1 MRLRVLV
8 DNSTHIDRYFLAE
21 PAFSALIET
30 RSGKVLFDLGYSCA
44 FLENARRMGEEILDV
59 RYVVLSHGH
68 LDHTWGLIPYIM
80 ALTEARIGKKTVSR
94 PRLVAHPE
102 VFLTKKTGELP
113 ETGMLLSEEKC
124 REHFD
129 LELTKEPVW
138 LFSDLV
144 FLGEIPRRFGFEE
157 MVQSGKRMKKSPGGL
172 VPDTL
177 PDDTALAY
185 VGEEGL
191 VIITGCSHSGICNIV
206 AHAREVCG
214 KSKVLD
220 IIGGFHLVGAP
231 ATRIEKTVSTLAGM
245 GVTRMH
251 PCHCTGFAARCSFS
265 SAFPVEE
272 TGSGWECE
280 YR

>member
-8 DNSTHIDRYFLAE
+8 DNSTLIDRYFLSE
-21 PAFSALIET
+21 PAFSVLIET
-30 RSGKVLFDLGYSCA
+30 GSGKVLFDLGYSCA
-44 FLENARRMGEEILDV
+44 FLENALRMREDILDV

-68 LDHTWGLIPYIM
+68 LDHTWGLVSYIAAM
-80 ALTEARIGKKTVSR
+80 TEARIGKKPVKR
-94 PRLVAHPE
+94 PTLVAHPE
-102 VFLTKKTGELP
+102 VFLTKKTGDLP

-129 LELTKEPVW
+129 LELSKEPVW
-138 LFSDLV
+138 LFPDLV

-157 MVQSGKRMKKSPGGL
+157 IVQSKRRMKQSPGGL

-185 VGEEGL
+185 AGEEGI

-214 KSKVLD
+214 RDQVLD

-231 ATRIEKTVSTLAGM
+231 ATRLEKTVTTLAGM

-265 SAFPVEE
+265 SAFQVEE
-272 TGSGWECE
+272 IGSGWECE